1 MITNHY
7 GTKVLGSTVIQT
19 SVADQEIIPT
29 SATPDKIV
37 LVNFELMND
46 QLCTIAVNGGTPIY
60 LRALQGIHVDVANS
74 IKIHE
79 AGITFN
85 WIGVVR

>member
-1 MITNHY
+1 MITNYY
-7 GTKVLGSTVIQT
+7 GTKVLGSTALQT
-19 SVADQEIIPT
+19 STADLEILPANTALI
-29 SATPDKIV
+29 
-37 LVNFELMND
+37 NFELMND

-60 LRALQGIHVDVANS
+60 LRALQGIHIDVANS